1 MDTNMNI
8 EELQKMCFKASVRF
22 SSFKDRNE
30 LTQVGLLA
38 CLEHLKT
45 NPDADP
51 IKLYF
56 VAKNAMWIDV
66 NIDDLPV
73 KIPRYKKII
82 SIARGEETGT
92 WDNLSQANRDEIKA
106 AVKSVR
112 VPIDEAENNPVED
125 AYNDYL
131 LGQQKVLLYE
141 AIGKLDEGQQ
151 QVILERMAGRTLQQ
165 ISDKLGISKEAVSKR
180 EQKAMQSLRLSLL
193 PYKRNGSL

>member
-1 MDTNMNI
+1 MDI
-8 EELQKMCFKASVRF
+8 KELQKMCFKTSIRF

-30 LTQVGLLA
+30 LTQVGVLA
-38 CLEHLKT
+38 CLEHLKIQ
-45 NPDADP
+45 PDADP

-66 NIDDLPV
+66 NIDDLPI
-73 KIPRYKKII
+73 KIPRYKKVI
-82 SIARGEETGT
+82 SIARGEETCN

-112 VPIDEAENNPVED
+112 VPIEEAENNPVED

-131 LGQQKVLLYE
+131 LGQQKKMLYD

-151 QVILERMAGRTLQQ
+151 EVILERMTGETLQQ

-180 EQKAMQSLRLSLL
+180 EQKAMSSLRLSLL